1 MDKENSQFILYVDG
15 NPVIQT
21 TGISG
26 SIENGVYSLKKPVS
40 EEDGKNWCLPFGSGQ
55 CIYGAEMDISDE
67 TSDLDTAEETDSV
80 EDLQIDDLEELLS
93 DPAPVPEEDGCFAI
107 PEDSARDAFSQ
118 CKKGMP
124 VIIYSKEIFM
134 KTRKKGFFNP
144 LKVKELR
151 RKMLLIIGVMFI
163 IRLLNQIPTPGVNH
177 DYLKQILGG
186 SGAMGFMDL
195 MTGGSLS
202 SLSILALNISPYIT
216 ASIVIELLSIVFKQL
231 DEMKRDGKHGQE
243 ELKKITLYSAIG
255 LSFIQALAMSV
266 GFGRKGML
274 THFTWYW
281 VLIITLIWT
290 ASAGA
295 LAFVGN
301 YMTEKKLCNG
311 VSLILACNILS
322 GVLDDL
328 FSLWETAFTGHKTA
342 QGTLYISLL
351 VVFIFLMTFFVVYL
365 QTGKREIPVTNAR
378 KFNGRVNPAAM
389 KSTLPIPVNPSNV
402 IPVIFASCIF
412 SVPSMIA
419 MVVTPKSG
427 SVWAHI
433 VNLTNTSDWFRPS
446 EFYYTAGWIVYVALI
461 LFFEVF
467 YNNIIFNVLEISDN
481 MKKAGSQIPGIRP
494 GADTAEYLRKKV
506 KHTTLL
512 GGIGIS
518 IVATVPMVLSGVFH
532 ISNISLMGTSLVI
545 IVGVIIENARQIDA
559 DTSAYKFEGIIR

>member
-1 MDKENSQFILYVDG
+1 M
-15 NPVIQT
+15 
-21 TGISG
+21 
-26 SIENGVYSLKKPVS
+26 KK
-40 EEDGKNWCLPFGSGQ
+40 
-55 CIYGAEMDISDE
+55 
-67 TSDLDTAEETDSV
+67 
-80 EDLQIDDLEELLS
+80 
-93 DPAPVPEEDGCFAI
+93 
-107 PEDSARDAFSQ
+107 R
-118 CKKGMP
+118 
-124 VIIYSKEIFM
+124 
-134 KTRKKGFFNP
+134 KTKQGFFNP

-151 RKMLLIIGVMFI
+151 RKMLLIIGVMFV
-163 IRLLNQIPTPGVNH
+163 IRLLNQIPTPGVDH
-177 DYLKQILGG
+177 DYLKQILNGN
-186 SGAMGFMDL
+186 GAMGFMNL

-243 ELKKITLYSAIG
+243 ELKKITLFSAIG
-255 LSFIQALAMSV
+255 LSFLQALAMSI

-301 YMTEKKLCNG
+301 YMTDKKLCNG

-322 GVLDDL
+322 GVLEDL
-328 FSLWETAFTGHKTA
+328 LSLWEAAFIRHKMA
-342 QGTLYISLL
+342 QGILHIILL
-351 VVFIFLMTFFVVYL
+351 AIFIFLMTLFVVYL
-365 QTGKREIPVTNAR
+365 QTGKREIPITNSR
-378 KFNGRVNPAAM
+378 KYNGRVNPAAM

-412 SVPSMIA
+412 SIPSMIA
-419 MVVTPKSG
+419 MVATPKSG
-427 SVWAHI
+427 NIWEKI
-433 VNLTNTSDWFRPS
+433 VNLTNTSDWFHPS
-446 EFYYTAGWIVYVALI
+446 EFYYTAGWIIYVAMI

-467 YNNIIFNVLEISDN
+467 YNNIIFNEIEIADN
-481 MKKAGSQIPGIRP
+481 MKKSGSQIPGVRP
-494 GADTAEYLRKKV
+494 GAETAEYLRKKV

-518 IVATVPMVLSGVFH
+518 IVATVPMILSGVFH

-559 DTSAYKFEGIIR
+559 DTSAYKFEGIMR

>member
-1 MDKENSQFILYVDG
+1 MRKDIMISGICALSLIMLTQNAYAQTYEKESESGKVRFQCELEVPENWNGKEIPKFILESVHFVD
-15 NPVIQT
+15 
-21 TGISG
+21 
-26 SIENGVYSLKKPVS
+26 S
-40 EEDGKNWCLPFGSGQ
+40 EKTYANFVEGKEILEHYNTP
-55 CIYGAEMDISDE
+55 A
-67 TSDLDTAEETDSV
+67 SDLY
-80 EDLQIDDLEELLS
+80 
-93 DPAPVPEEDGCFAI
+93 PEENYYVLADGTNVGIGMEFGVST
-107 PEDSARDAFSQ
+107 EKSAYYAQIGVTNTENMEKFTSATESIVNDQDAVQ
-118 CKKGMP
+118 
-124 VIIYSKEIFM
+124 
-134 KTRKKGFFNP
+134 
-144 LKVKELR
+144 KVKETLENAGYAVEN
-151 RKMLLIIGVMFI
+151 LVF
-163 IRLLNQIPTPGVNH
+163 QT
-177 DYLKQILGG
+177 
-186 SGAMGFMDL
+186 
-195 MTGGSLS
+195 S
-202 SLSILALNISPYIT
+202 SLSADILREIENQYVAEGLLEESKRKPEWTNEDDVC
-216 ASIVIELLSIVFKQL
+216 IVYARQTVSGIPVYPE
-231 DEMKRDGKHGQE
+231 
-243 ELKKITLYSAIG
+243 

-342 QGTLYISLL
+342 QGILYISLL

-412 SVPSMIA
+412 SIPSMIA

>member
-1 MDKENSQFILYVDG
+1 
-15 NPVIQT
+15 
-21 TGISG
+21 
-26 SIENGVYSLKKPVS
+26 
-40 EEDGKNWCLPFGSGQ
+40 
-55 CIYGAEMDISDE
+55 
-67 TSDLDTAEETDSV
+67 
-80 EDLQIDDLEELLS
+80 
-93 DPAPVPEEDGCFAI
+93 
-107 PEDSARDAFSQ
+107 
-118 CKKGMP
+118 
-124 VIIYSKEIFM
+124 M

-322 GVLDDL
+322 GVPR
-328 FSLWETAFTGHKTA
+328 
-342 QGTLYISLL
+342 
-351 VVFIFLMTFFVVYL
+351 M
-365 QTGKREIPVTNAR
+365 R
-378 KFNGRVNPAAM
+378 
-389 KSTLPIPVNPSNV
+389 
-402 IPVIFASCIF
+402 
-412 SVPSMIA
+412 SMQRLRRCA
-419 MVVTPKSG
+419 
-427 SVWAHI
+427 
-433 VNLTNTSDWFRPS
+433 
-446 EFYYTAGWIVYVALI
+446 
-461 LFFEVF
+461 
-467 YNNIIFNVLEISDN
+467 
-481 MKKAGSQIPGIRP
+481 IPGCHPSR
-494 GADTAEYLRKKV
+494 
-506 KHTTLL
+506 
-512 GGIGIS
+512 
-518 IVATVPMVLSGVFH
+518 
-532 ISNISLMGTSLVI
+532 
-545 IVGVIIENARQIDA
+545 
-559 DTSAYKFEGIIR
+559 

>member
-1 MDKENSQFILYVDG
+1 
-15 NPVIQT
+15 
-21 TGISG
+21 
-26 SIENGVYSLKKPVS
+26 
-40 EEDGKNWCLPFGSGQ
+40 
-55 CIYGAEMDISDE
+55 
-67 TSDLDTAEETDSV
+67 
-80 EDLQIDDLEELLS
+80 
-93 DPAPVPEEDGCFAI
+93 
-107 PEDSARDAFSQ
+107 
-118 CKKGMP
+118 
-124 VIIYSKEIFM
+124 M

-290 ASAGA
+290 ASAGV

-342 QGTLYISLL
+342 QGILYISLL

-365 QTGKREIPVTNAR
+365 QTGKREIPV
-378 KFNGRVNPAAM
+378 
-389 KSTLPIPVNPSNV
+389 NPSNV

-412 SVPSMIA
+412 SIPSMIA

>member
-1 MDKENSQFILYVDG
+1 
-15 NPVIQT
+15 
-21 TGISG
+21 
-26 SIENGVYSLKKPVS
+26 
-40 EEDGKNWCLPFGSGQ
+40 
-55 CIYGAEMDISDE
+55 
-67 TSDLDTAEETDSV
+67 
-80 EDLQIDDLEELLS
+80 
-93 DPAPVPEEDGCFAI
+93 
-107 PEDSARDAFSQ
+107 
-118 CKKGMP
+118 
-124 VIIYSKEIFM
+124 M

-186 SGAMGFMDL
+186 SGAMGFLDL

-202 SLSILALNISPYIT
+202 SLSILALNISPYST
-216 ASIVIELLSIVFKQL
+216 ASIVIELISIVFKQL

-342 QGTLYISLL
+342 QGILYISLL

-412 SVPSMIA
+412 SIPSMIA

-494 GADTAEYLRKKV
+494 GADTAEYLRKKA

>member
-1 MDKENSQFILYVDG
+1 
-15 NPVIQT
+15 
-21 TGISG
+21 
-26 SIENGVYSLKKPVS
+26 
-40 EEDGKNWCLPFGSGQ
+40 
-55 CIYGAEMDISDE
+55 
-67 TSDLDTAEETDSV
+67 
-80 EDLQIDDLEELLS
+80 
-93 DPAPVPEEDGCFAI
+93 
-107 PEDSARDAFSQ
+107 
-118 CKKGMP
+118 
-124 VIIYSKEIFM
+124 M

-243 ELKKITLYSAIG
+243 KLKKITLYSAIG

-342 QGTLYISLL
+342 QGILYISLL

>member
-1 MDKENSQFILYVDG
+1 
-15 NPVIQT
+15 
-21 TGISG
+21 
-26 SIENGVYSLKKPVS
+26 
-40 EEDGKNWCLPFGSGQ
+40 
-55 CIYGAEMDISDE
+55 
-67 TSDLDTAEETDSV
+67 
-80 EDLQIDDLEELLS
+80 
-93 DPAPVPEEDGCFAI
+93 
-107 PEDSARDAFSQ
+107 
-118 CKKGMP
+118 
-124 VIIYSKEIFM
+124 M

-342 QGTLYISLL
+342 QGILYISLL

-412 SVPSMIA
+412 SIPSMIA
-419 MVVTPKSG
+419 MVVTPKSMPLFARFSQAKG
-427 SVWAHI
+427 PEMNMAS
-433 VNLTNTSDWFRPS
+433 LPWFIC
-446 EFYYTAGWIVYVALI
+446 A
-461 LFFEVF
+461 
-467 YNNIIFNVLEISDN
+467 
-481 MKKAGSQIPGIRP
+481 
-494 GADTAEYLRKKV
+494 
-506 KHTTLL
+506 
-512 GGIGIS
+512 
-518 IVATVPMVLSGVFH
+518 
-532 ISNISLMGTSLVI
+532 
-545 IVGVIIENARQIDA
+545 
-559 DTSAYKFEGIIR
+559 SAME

>member
-1 MDKENSQFILYVDG
+1 
-15 NPVIQT
+15 
-21 TGISG
+21 
-26 SIENGVYSLKKPVS
+26 
-40 EEDGKNWCLPFGSGQ
+40 
-55 CIYGAEMDISDE
+55 
-67 TSDLDTAEETDSV
+67 
-80 EDLQIDDLEELLS
+80 
-93 DPAPVPEEDGCFAI
+93 
-107 PEDSARDAFSQ
+107 
-118 CKKGMP
+118 
-124 VIIYSKEIFM
+124 M

-342 QGTLYISLL
+342 QGILYISLL

-412 SVPSMIA
+412 SIPSMIA
-419 MVVTPKSG
+419 MVRGIFSVVVIPLPGSLVMTTVPPTSSTFRLTTSMPTPRPEYSVT
-427 SVWAHI
+427 SVL
-433 VNLTNTSDWFRPS
+433 V
-446 EFYYTAGWIVYVALI
+446 E
-461 LFFEVF
+461 
-467 YNNIIFNVLEISDN
+467 
-481 MKKAGSQIPGIRP
+481 KP
-494 GADTAEYLRKKV
+494 GAIRKLR
-506 KHTTLL
+506 
-512 GGIGIS
+512 
-518 IVATVPMVLSGVFH
+518 
-532 ISNISLMGTSLVI
+532 ISLWEYSTSGRAMPFRMALLST
-545 IVGVIIENARQIDA
+545 A
-559 DTSAYKFEGIIR
+559 S

>member
-1 MDKENSQFILYVDG
+1 
-15 NPVIQT
+15 
-21 TGISG
+21 
-26 SIENGVYSLKKPVS
+26 
-40 EEDGKNWCLPFGSGQ
+40 
-55 CIYGAEMDISDE
+55 
-67 TSDLDTAEETDSV
+67 
-80 EDLQIDDLEELLS
+80 
-93 DPAPVPEEDGCFAI
+93 
-107 PEDSARDAFSQ
+107 
-118 CKKGMP
+118 
-124 VIIYSKEIFM
+124 M

-342 QGTLYISLL
+342 QGILYISLL

-412 SVPSMIA
+412 SIPSMIA

-532 ISNISLMGTSLVI
+532 KEDQSSTEQCPGEEKTQTVLEKSHEEEKAQAAARKQEIKDMVSLYDDSNFFGENDIEDPYDGYDNADYAGYDDPEEPDYEDDVEEERSVCTPVNYHVDTTDSALTALAWFSEMVDRNGASEQEMAYVDTIVKMLAKFYFPHFVKQGYVDGKMRDTVKEIVDMMSGLV
-545 IVGVIIENARQIDA
+545 
-559 DTSAYKFEGIIR
+559 

>member
-1 MDKENSQFILYVDG
+1 
-15 NPVIQT
+15 
-21 TGISG
+21 
-26 SIENGVYSLKKPVS
+26 
-40 EEDGKNWCLPFGSGQ
+40 
-55 CIYGAEMDISDE
+55 
-67 TSDLDTAEETDSV
+67 
-80 EDLQIDDLEELLS
+80 
-93 DPAPVPEEDGCFAI
+93 
-107 PEDSARDAFSQ
+107 
-118 CKKGMP
+118 
-124 VIIYSKEIFM
+124 M

-461 LFFEVF
+461 LF
-467 YNNIIFNVLEISDN
+467 
-481 MKKAGSQIPGIRP
+481 
-494 GADTAEYLRKKV
+494 LRYST
-506 KHTTLL
+506 TTL
-512 GGIGIS
+512 
-518 IVATVPMVLSGVFH
+518 
-532 ISNISLMGTSLVI
+532 SLMFWRSQT
-545 IVGVIIENARQIDA
+545 
-559 DTSAYKFEGIIR
+559 T